1 MEQKNNK
8 VKEWIIK
15 HQRILAIVCGVLFVA
30 LIVYIFLLEKEKRT
44 LLAEVDH
51 LNSQKEEMSAV
62 AARDREEMQEQIT
75 LLSNQVAEQIAKDEL
90 EAEKFYPNGL
100 PVSGKVTIVSKP
112 ENSGDTPPEELTDE
126 ELRTIVVFGAKPGAK
141 VMAAGSGTV
150 LSVKADS
157 EFGYSVWID
166 HGNGYVTVYRYKD
179 TPKIKEGDDVT
190 KGQLLF
196 EVNYASDR
204 VGYQILY
211 DNEYI
216 NPMDVMEISG

>member
-204 VGYQILY
+204 VGYQVLY

>member
-8 VKEWIIK
+8 VKEWLIK

-204 VGYQILY
+204 VGYQVLY